1 MIATDYFDVCES
13 AVIALLQ
20 GEPSFN
26 WKDADKQ
33 VTKSNDVYLDKG
45 FDNFAITY
53 PGAFPQ
59 VFDGTD
65 VVTVQW
71 EVLIDLLTRWQANE
85 AQAWIDFKAFRS
97 KVFNLFVLSYEGRF
111 LNRTAGIKVTSFN
124 ANDRPRYIPLN
135 RDPNS
140 NIVSH
145 IAQVTTLI
153 VTQTINKE
161 S

>member
-1 MIATDYFDVCES
+1 MITTDYFDVCE
-13 AVIALLQ
+13 AAAIALLK
-20 GEPSFN
+20 GEPSFD

-33 VTKSNDVYLDKG
+33 VTKSNDTYLDKG
-45 FDNFAITY
+45 FDSFAITY

-65 VVTVQW
+65 IVTVQW
-71 EVLIDLLTRWQANE
+71 EILIDLLTRWKTNE
-85 AQAWIDFKAFRS
+85 GQAWTDFKAFRS
-97 KVFNLFVLSYEGRF
+97 KVFNLFVLSYEGRL
-111 LNRTAGIKVTSFN
+111 LNRTDGIKVTSFN
-124 ANDRPRYIPLN
+124 ATDRPRYIPLN

-140 NIVSH
+140 DVVSH